1 MHLANISPNL
11 SLCMCAYLSKWKI
24 KIFIVLSKI
33 KNPLCYKCSIPKRLC
48 SGNHHNPSEIVY
60 IMIRNHCAPIFPQI
74 VHMVKKSV
82 NLLLCVTSLTFAPLS
97 VLVIKCNILK
107 SQSSEKNINPC
118 LTAAVWLWKHMHF
131 LFKHLPSKFPKGL
144 DWRTPASLHLVPIT
158 EPKLQNYKNRSSVQL

>member
-118 LTAAVWLWKHMHF
+118 LTAAV
-131 LFKHLPSKFPKGL
+131 
-144 DWRTPASLHLVPIT
+144 
-158 EPKLQNYKNRSSVQL
+158 